1 MKQVKALY
9 NQITGLEAK
18 TIVPIHGGLNSVN
31 YLINGE
37 FVLRRKNPSVDT
49 RYDPRNEYM
58 AERLVAPTG
67 LTPHLLHF
75 DQMSGD
81 KLTAYIAQSAFLS
94 RPPTIAEV
102 KLVAAA
108 LRTLHGLKAEELAPF
123 DSLARYQIYKEASLV
138 ATPFHNEAKIIA
150 YIGDRL
156 AHDPLVFAHN
166 DLVRGNILFK
176 DDRVFI
182 IDYEYAGLNHPL
194 FDLAS
199 FITENNLTD
208 PTLIT
213 AFLTAYY
220 QEKNI
225 PWRDFDVFC
234 RFLDYLWY
242 YWAQGMFVT
251 TGQSIFKTIARLK
264 WSRISQY

>member
-49 RYDPRNEYM
+49 RYDP
-58 AERLVAPTG
+58 ERIYGRTPRGIDGTNPTLVALRSNVRRQTDR
-67 LTPHLLHF
+67 LHRAKRFFVATPHHRRS
-75 DQMSGD
+75 QTRGR
-81 KLTAYIAQSAFLS
+81 
-94 RPPTIAEV
+94 RPQNPTWFEGRGI
-102 KLVAAA
+102 
-108 LRTLHGLKAEELAPF
+108 APF
-123 DSLARYQIYKEASLV
+123 DPLARYQIYKEASLV

>member
-1 MKQVKALY
+1 MKQAKTLY
-9 NQITGLEAK
+9 YQITGLEAQ

-37 FVLRRKNPSVDT
+37 FVLRIKNPTIDT
-49 RYDPRNEYM
+49 RYDPRNEYL

-67 LTPHLLHF
+67 LIPKLLHF
-75 DQMSGD
+75 DQSCGD
-81 KLTAYIAQSAFLS
+81 KLTAYIPKTVFLS

-102 KLVAAA
+102 KLVATA
-108 LRTLHGLKAEELAPF
+108 LRTLHGLPVAGLLPF
-123 DSLARYQIYKEASLV
+123 NPVARYEIYKEA
-138 ATPFHNEAKIIA
+138 AHIPTPFHNESKIIA
-150 YIGDRL
+150 YINDRL
-156 AHDPLVFAHN
+156 LHDPLCFAHN

-176 DDRVFI
+176 DTRVFI

-199 FITENNLTD
+199 FITENNITD
-208 PTLIT
+208 PTLINV
-213 AFLTAYY
+213 FLTSYY

-264 WSRISQY
+264 WSRIRKY

>member
-1 MKQVKALY
+1 MKQARTLY
-9 NQITGLEAK
+9 YQITGLEAH

-37 FVLRRKNPSVDT
+37 FVLRCKNPTVDT
-49 RYDPRNEYM
+49 RYDPQNEYL

-67 LTPHLLHF
+67 LVPKLLHF
-75 DQMSGD
+75 DQDSGD
-81 KLTAYIAQSAFLS
+81 KLTAFMPKTAFLS
-94 RPPTIAEV
+94 RPPTIDEV

-108 LRTLHGLKAEELAPF
+108 LRTLHGLKPDGLSPF
-123 DSLARYQIYKEASLV
+123 DPLARYEIYKAASQIE
-138 ATPFHNEAKIIA
+138 TPSHNEKKIVE
-150 YIGDRL
+150 YVVERL
-156 AHDPLVFAHN
+156 GHDPLVFAHN

-182 IDYEYAGLNHPL
+182 IDFEYAGINHPL

-199 FITENNLTD
+199 FITENNIDD
-208 PTLIT
+208 PTLIKV
-213 AFLTAYY
+213 FLTAYY

-225 PWRDFDVFC
+225 PWRDFEVFC

-264 WSRISQY
+264 WSRIKKY